1 MLILIYCF
9 FSSRRRHTRCALVT
23 GVQTCALPIFTV
35 HRQPRYHFR
44 AVIQI
49 SVDQVHA
56 RSLAYHLQDVVACD
70 GRGVGEAFRL
80 GLRAAWYP
88 DATARDC
95 SRAAEM
101 LAFFKDKHLQASLG
115 CAHRSRQPTPS
126 WPEPDDIPRPEDRR
140 VGQA

>member
-1 MLILIYCF
+1 MRIRDW
-9 FSSRRRHTRCALVT
+9 SSDVCSSDL
-23 GVQTCALPIFTV
+23 
-35 HRQPRYHFR
+35 
-44 AVIQI
+44 

-115 CAHRSRQPTPS
+115 CANRSRQATRS
-126 WPEPDDIPRPEDRR
+126 LSDHDNIPLHLQLLVLTMARRPPC
-140 VGQA
+140 GN

>member
-70 GRGVGEAFRL
+70 GRGVAEAFRL
-80 GLRAAWYP
+80 GLSAAWYP

-95 SRAAEM
+95 SRAPEM
-101 LAFFKDKHLQASLG
+101 LAFFKDKHLQASLC
-115 CAHRSRQPTPS
+115 CATPS
-126 WPEPDDIPRPEDRR
+126 RHTTHPLSNPHNLP
-140 VGQA
+140 